1 MKKKPPLA
9 KTTTEPTITKHA
21 TVRFS
26 IGSLTQAKHGRV
38 IHTGKLW
45 SKEVEG

>member
-1 MKKKPPLA
+1 MKKPPPA
-9 KTTTEPTITKHA
+9 KIEQPTSAKHA

-26 IGSLTQAKHGRV
+26 IGSLTQAKDGRV